1 MNMDVK
7 LKFDEK
13 GLLPAVVQDNST
25 GQVLMVA
32 YMNEE
37 SIGKTLET
45 GTTWFYSRSRKR
57 LWNKGETSG
66 NIQKVVSIDY
76 DCDADTLLVKVDPA
90 GPACHTG
97 NTSCFYRRL
106 YESETMEVQED
117 ILDRLERVIKERKE
131 GGDENSYTRYLFN
144 KGIDKILKKVGEE
157 SAEVI
162 IAAKNEGTEE
172 LIYESADLIY
182 HLMVLLEEKETNIKA
197 VKRELARRFK

>member
-1 MNMDVK
+1 MNIDVK

-13 GLLPAVVQDNST
+13 GLLPAVVQDNAT

-32 YMNEE
+32 YMNEQ
-37 SIGKTLET
+37 SIEKTLET

-131 GGDENSYTRYLFN
+131 GDDENSYTRYLFN

-172 LIYESADLIY
+172 LVYEAADLIY
-182 HLMVLLEEKETNIKA
+182 HLMVLLEEKETNINA
-197 VKRELARRFK
+197 VKRELAGRFK

>member
-1 MNMDVK
+1 MKMDVK

-13 GLLPAVVQDNST
+13 GLLPAIVQDNAT
-25 GQVLMVA
+25 GQVLMLA
-32 YMNEE
+32 YMNEQ
-37 SIGKTLET
+37 SIEKTLET
-45 GTTWFYSRSRKR
+45 ETTWFYSRSRKR

-117 ILDRLERVIKERKE
+117 IIDRLERVIKERKE
-131 GGDENSYTRYLFN
+131 GDDENSYTRYLFN

-172 LIYESADLIY
+172 LVYEAADLIY
-182 HLMVLLEEKETNIKA
+182 HLMVLLEEKKTNINA
-197 VKRELARRFK
+197 VKRELAGRFK

>member
-1 MNMDVK
+1 MNIGVE

-13 GLLPAVVQDNST
+13 GLIPAVVQDNAT
-25 GQVLMVA
+25 GRVLMVA
-32 YMNEE
+32 YMNRQ
-37 SIGKTLET
+37 SIEKTLET

-66 NIQKVVSIDY
+66 NVQRVVSIDY

-106 YESETMEVQED
+106 YESESIESKDD
-117 ILDRLERVIKERKE
+117 ILVMLGRVIKERKT
-131 GGDENSYTRYLFN
+131 GGDENSYTRYLFD

-172 LIYESADLIY
+172 LVYEAADLVY
-182 HLMVLLEEKETNIKA
+182 HLMVLLEEKGTNIDA
-197 VKRELARRFK
+197 VKKELTGRFK

>member
-1 MNMDVK
+1 MTMLDE
-7 LKFDEK
+7 LKYDDK
-13 GLLPAVVQDNST
+13 GLLPAVVQDRVT

-37 SIGKTLET
+37 SLRKTLESK
-45 GTTWFYSRSRKR
+45 TTWFYSRSRKR

-66 NIQKVVSIDY
+66 NKQKVTSIDY

-106 YESETMEVQED
+106 YEDESSEEAQD
-117 ILDRLERVIKERKE
+117 ILQKLETVIKERKK
-131 GGDENSYTRYLFN
+131 GGDENSYTRYLFE
-144 KGIDKILKKVGEE
+144 KGLDKILKKIGEE

-162 IAAKNEGTEE
+162 IAAKNESTEE
-172 LIYESADLIY
+172 FIYESADLMY
-182 HLMVLLEEKETNIKA
+182 HLMVLLEEKGTNFEA
-197 VKRELARRFK
+197 VKKELAQRFK

>member
-1 MNMDVK
+1 MNIGVE

-13 GLLPAVVQDNST
+13 GLIPAVVQDNAT

-32 YMNEE
+32 YMNGQ
-37 SIGKTLET
+37 SIEKTLET

-66 NIQKVVSIDY
+66 NVQKVVSIDY

-106 YESETMEVQED
+106 YQSESIESKDD
-117 ILDRLERVIKERKE
+117 ILVMLARVIKERKT
-131 GGDENSYTRYLFN
+131 GGDENSYTRYLFD

-162 IAAKNEGTEE
+162 IAAKNEGTDE
-172 LIYESADLIY
+172 LVYEAADLIY
-182 HLMVLLEEKETNIKA
+182 HLMVLLEEKNTNIDA
-197 VKRELARRFK
+197 VKKELSGRFK

>member
-13 GLLPAVVQDNST
+13 GLLPAVVQDNAT

-32 YMNEE
+32 YMNEQ
-37 SIGKTLET
+37 SIEKTLET
-45 GTTWFYSRSRKR
+45 ETTWFYSRSRKR

-106 YESETMEVQED
+106 YESETTEVQED

-131 GGDENSYTRYLFN
+131 GDDENSYTRYLFN

-172 LIYESADLIY
+172 LVYEAADLIY
-182 HLMVLLEEKETNIKA
+182 HLMVLLEQKETNINA
-197 VKRELARRFK
+197 VKRELAGRFK

>member
-1 MNMDVK
+1 MNIGVE

-13 GLLPAVVQDNST
+13 GLIPAVVQDNAT

-32 YMNEE
+32 YMNGQ
-37 SIGKTLET
+37 SIEKTLET

-66 NIQKVVSIDY
+66 NVQKVVSIDY

-97 NTSCFYRRL
+97 NTSCFYRRI
-106 YESETMEVQED
+106 YESESIESKDD
-117 ILDRLERVIKERKE
+117 ILVMLARVIKERKT
-131 GGDENSYTRYLFN
+131 GGDENSYTRYLFD

-172 LIYESADLIY
+172 LVYEAADLIY
-182 HLMVLLEEKETNIKA
+182 HLMVLLEEKNTNIDA
-197 VKRELARRFK
+197 VKKELSGRFK

>member
-1 MNMDVK
+1 MNIGVE

-13 GLLPAVVQDNST
+13 GLIPAVVQDNAT

-32 YMNEE
+32 YMNGQ
-37 SIGKTLET
+37 SIEKTLET

-66 NIQKVVSIDY
+66 NVQKVVSIDY

-97 NTSCFYRRL
+97 NTSCFYRRI
-106 YESETMEVQED
+106 YESESIESKDD
-117 ILDRLERVIKERKE
+117 ILVMLARVIKERKT
-131 GGDENSYTRYLFN
+131 GGDENSYTRFLFD

-172 LIYESADLIY
+172 LVYEAADLIY
-182 HLMVLLEEKETNIKA
+182 HLMVLLEEKETNMEA
-197 VKRELARRFK
+197 VKKELSGRFK

>member
-1 MNMDVK
+1 MNIGVE

-13 GLLPAVVQDNST
+13 GLIPAVVQDNAT

-32 YMNEE
+32 YMNGQ
-37 SIGKTLET
+37 SIEKTLET

-66 NIQKVVSIDY
+66 NVQKVVSIDY

-106 YESETMEVQED
+106 YESESIESKDD
-117 ILDRLERVIKERKE
+117 ILVMLARVIKERKT
-131 GGDENSYTRYLFN
+131 GGDENSYTRYLFD

-162 IAAKNEGTEE
+162 IAAKNEGTDE
-172 LIYESADLIY
+172 LVYEAADLIY
-182 HLMVLLEEKETNIKA
+182 HLMVLLEEKNTNIDA
-197 VKRELARRFK
+197 VKKELSGRFK

>member
-1 MNMDVK
+1 MNIGME

-13 GLLPAVVQDNST
+13 GLIPAVVQDNAT

-32 YMNEE
+32 YMNVQ
-37 SIGKTLET
+37 SIEKTLET
-45 GTTWFYSRSRKR
+45 GTSWFYSRSRKR

-66 NIQKVVSIDY
+66 NVQNVVSIDY
-76 DCDADTLLVKVDPA
+76 DCDADTLLLKVNPE

-106 YESETMEVQED
+106 YQSESMESKED
-117 ILDRLERVIKERKE
+117 ILVMLGRVIKERKT
-131 GGDENSYTRYLFN
+131 GGDENSYTRYLFD

-182 HLMVLLEEKETNIKA
+182 HLMVLLEEKDTNIDA
-197 VKRELARRFK
+197 VKKELSGRFK

>member
-32 YMNEE
+32 YMNEQ
-37 SIGKTLET
+37 SIEKTLET

-131 GGDENSYTRYLFN
+131 GDDENSYTRYLFN

-182 HLMVLLEEKETNIKA
+182 HLMVLLEEKETNINA